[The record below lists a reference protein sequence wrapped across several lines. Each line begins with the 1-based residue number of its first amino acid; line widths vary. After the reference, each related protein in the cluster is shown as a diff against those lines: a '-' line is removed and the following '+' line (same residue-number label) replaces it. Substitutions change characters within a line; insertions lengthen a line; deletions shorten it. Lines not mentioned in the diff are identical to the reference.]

1 MTFNYIVPDM
11 LISGGALP
19 LQFAMEALAKGF
31 FDFYSSAGWKS
42 FVFSIFPICA
52 LLGLIGLSH
61 KLSTGEETWGKGCSN
76 FIFKVMIATAILV
89 VAPNSPKYLTEL
101 INQTSAVLRISNN
114 IENSEDLIYNPYV
127 SSEILAIM
135 QKNQNHLGLLKEYM
149 SSTINYYSKRTPNIY
164 GENVTFDSV
173 TGLSDINSGGTG
185 FPNVNFHD
193 PTNDAGNV
201 ISSNLM
207 QSSTSEIHPL
217 DGSEVYEINVA
228 PLSQAMSESLS
239 RTHDKI
245 NVTLDNEE
253 ESDAISK
260 IKVEVLPLLTQEL
273 SEIRRAFI
281 ADYIKYITLEKT
293 VAYYKKIDEL
303 DENNSNY
310 TGKRQDI
317 IGKLNANYSK
327 VSQGL
332 YEDLV
337 ELEEESRDKN
347 KLVEI
352 PGILFNFSMIF
363 VSIYVTFNL
372 YILPIVLPL
381 WAAMSMLPDSSQ
393 LSQSLKKGLTIVI
406 TTWLLPVFLDLI
418 IMIGNSFYRIGDY
431 IAEERYGSMSVY
443 ESYKNGGYVGGA
455 LKLVFPDNPNLE
467 MHWDSLGFTT
477 LIPLMGGFVAM
488 MLIIAAPLIVN
499 KLISGSSGFIDTVT
513 SSVQKGAGLASTGVI
528 GGASA
533 GAAIASPII
542 AAKAPGMISN
552 VKNSFSNFGSSGSS
566 RNFNNV
572 GSNMG
577 NNSSDSGPMDSA

>member
-1 MTFNYIVPDM
+1 
-11 LISGGALP
+11 
-19 LQFAMEALAKGF
+19 
-31 FDFYSSAGWKS
+31 
-42 FVFSIFPICA
+42 
-52 LLGLIGLSH
+52 
-61 KLSTGEETWGKGCSN
+61 
-76 FIFKVMIATAILV
+76 
-89 VAPNSPKYLTEL
+89 
-101 INQTSAVLRISNN
+101 
-114 IENSEDLIYNPYV
+114 
-127 SSEILAIM
+127 
-135 QKNQNHLGLLKEYM
+135 M

-418 IMIGNSFYRIGDY
+418 ILVGNSLINLWEYMANNKFGGVRYRDGT
-431 IAEERYGSMSVY
+431 AEADEVFSL
-443 ESYKNGGYVGGA
+443 KNAFSYVGDPG
-455 LKLVFPDNPNLE
+455 
-467 MHWDSLGFTT
+467 SLAVSLMDGGVVTTT

-488 MLIIAAPLIVN
+488 MLIIASPLIVN
-499 KLISGSSGFIDTVT
+499 KLISGSSGFIDTIT
-513 SSVQKGAGLASTGVI
+513 SAGQKGAGLAATAVTGGVAAGAALAVPVT
-528 GGASA
+528 GGASLAVA
-533 GAAIASPII
+533 GAAT
-542 AAKAPGMISN
+542 AAKGAASAVGGAAKGFASSVGKGMADN
-552 VKNSFSNFGSSGSS
+552 T
-566 RNFNNV
+566 
-572 GSNMG
+572 
-577 NNSSDSGPMDSA
+577 GPMDSA